1 MDFYV
6 NRKTKILIQ
15 GISGEKGLFH
25 TNQMV
30 KAGAQIVAGVS
41 PGNGGDWVFDGKIPV
56 FDTVD
61 AAVDATGADASLVFV
76 PVRNAFDAIM
86 ESIWAEIPMIFCITA
101 GIPIQDVIRIK
112 EILKNRMT
120 RLIGPGSPGMITSD
134 NLYLGIVPPGISLK
148 GNVGVVSRSGPIAYE
163 IIFEM
168 MQAEI
173 GVSSFIGI
181 GNEPVVGTDYIEI
194 LDSFE
199 LDPATEKILLIGEDG
214 TALEE
219 KAASYIS
226 EHITKPIIGYVAGK
240 KEKFEKTLANLKSEN
255 EIELDSSSADIKIE
269 ALKSAGVKIAALPNE
284 IPALLMS
291 V

>member
-1 MDFYV
+1 MGFYI
-6 NRKTKILIQ
+6 NRKTKLLIQ

-25 TNQMV
+25 TDQMLRN
-30 KAGAQIVAGVS
+30 GAKIVAGVS

-61 AAVDATGADASLVFV
+61 AALDATGADASIVFV
-76 PVRNAFDAIM
+76 PARNAYDAIM
-86 ESIWAEIPMIFCITA
+86 ESIWADIPMIFCMTS
-101 GIPIQDVIRIK
+101 GVPTQDVIRIK
-112 EILKNRMT
+112 EILKKGTT
-120 RLIGPGSPGMITSD
+120 RLIGPGSPGLITPD
-134 NLYLGIVPPGISLK
+134 NLYIGIVPPGISLK

-173 GVSSFIGI
+173 GISSYIGI
-181 GNEPVVGTDYIEI
+181 GNEPIIGTDFIDVLE
-194 LDSFE
+194 SFE
-199 LDPATEKILLIGEDG
+199 LDPGVEKIIIIGESG
-214 TALEE
+214 TILEE
-219 KAASYIS
+219 KAANYIPD
-226 EHITKPIIGYVAGK
+226 HITKPIIGYVAGK
-240 KEKFEKTLANLKSEN
+240 KETIQNTLIKVKSEDDL
-255 EIELDSSSADIKIE
+255 EIENRFVDIKIE

>member
-1 MDFYV
+1 MGFYV

-25 TNQMV
+25 TDQMLRV
-30 KAGAQIVAGVS
+30 GAQIVAGVS

-86 ESIWAEIPMIFCITA
+86 ESIWAEIPVIFCLTS
-101 GIPIQDVIRIK
+101 GIPTQDIIRIK
-112 EILKNRMT
+112 EILNNRST
-120 RLIGPGSPGMITSD
+120 KLIGPGSPGMITPD
-134 NLYLGIVPPGISLK
+134 NLSLGFVPPGISLK

-173 GVSSFIGI
+173 GISSFIGI

-194 LDSFE
+194 LESYE
-199 LDPATEKILLIGEDG
+199 QDPATEKILLIGEEG
-214 TALEE
+214 TELEE
-219 KAASYIS
+219 KAANYIS
-226 EHITKPIIGYVAGK
+226 NHITKPIIGYVAGK
-240 KEKFEKTLANLKSEN
+240 KEKIEN
-255 EIELDSSSADIKIE
+255 PL
-269 ALKSAGVKIAALPNE
+269 G
-284 IPALLMS
+284 
-291 V
+291 

>member
-1 MDFYV
+1 MGFFV

-25 TNQMV
+25 ADQMLMS
-30 KAGAQIVAGVS
+30 GARIVAGVS
-41 PGNGGDWVFDGKIPV
+41 PGNGGDWVFDGKVPV

-61 AAVDATGADASLVFV
+61 AAVDATGADASFIFV

-86 ESIWAEIPMIFCITA
+86 EAVWADIPVIFSLTF
-101 GIPIQDVIRIK
+101 GIPSQDIIRIK
-112 EILKNRMT
+112 EVLKNSSV

-134 NLYLGIVPPGISLK
+134 NLSLGFIPPGIFLK

-168 MQAEI
+168 MQSEI
-173 GVSSFIGI
+173 GISSYIGI
-181 GNEPVVGTDYIEI
+181 GNEPIVGTDFIDI

-199 LDPATEKILLIGEDG
+199 LDPATEKILLIGEKG

-219 KAASYIS
+219 KAANYIAS
-226 EHITKPIIGYVAGK
+226 HITKPIIGYVAGK
-240 KEKFEKTLANLKSEN
+240 ETKVENTLVSIKINNDL
-255 EIELDSSSADIKIE
+255 EIESSSIETKID
-269 ALKSAGVKIAALPNE
+269 ALKSAGVKVAALPNE
-284 IPALLMS
+284 IPALLKS